1 MTSGVCLIDRKEIEP
16 VKRLKTSKTAIATAL
31 AALALTAQAHA
42 FEPFRVSNIRAEGLK
57 RLEIGTVLPYLP
69 LSNGDTLNDST
80 SQQAIR
86 SLYGSG
92 LFQDVQLERDGV
104 ARSEGQ
110 TAEI

>member
-1 MTSGVCLIDRKEIEP
+1 MYRRGIEP
-16 VKRLKTSKTAIATAL
+16 GTRLKTSRTSVATAL

-42 FEPFRVSNIRAEGLK
+42 VEPVRISNIRAEGLQ
-57 RLEIGTVLPYLP
+57 RLEIGTVLTDLP

-92 LFQDVQLERDGV
+92 LFQDVQLERDGDTLIV
-104 ARSEGQ
+104 KLQERP
-110 TAEI
+110 EIGRAHV